1 MSKGSLYWEEGSR
14 GIKAGKQDIRGRW
27 CAEKSV
33 NGRRVR
39 LRSGDI
45 NRCLAFLND
54 TEIKSK
60 DNLPDSAVEIKGF
73 PGYFIDLSTNEV
85 WSTRCS
91 RARKLKIFKS
101 HNIPSVTLQ
110 KKGIGSRVM
119 SFPRL
124 LYAVCNGIDYNLIPT
139 SLVVTIENG
148 EPCLHHRKDI
158 TNNNFEKSNRMAVNL
173 RVKMLERKI
182 HESQIMLEYYKTF
195 DITPVVEYIF
205 SIQEDLI
212 SKAKIRYGML
222 QDRAENLVSA
232 ATEKLIRHIMEEET
246 HLSDIFYAIW
256 GYVKT
261 LRSQKS
267 RSVLYVERR

>member
-1 MSKGSLYWEEGSR
+1 MSKGTLYWEEGSR
-14 GIKAGKQDIRGRW
+14 GIKAGKQDVRGRW
-27 CAEKSV
+27 CAETSV

-39 LRSGDI
+39 LRSGNI
-45 NRCLAFLND
+45 NRCLAFLDD
-54 TEIKSK
+54 TEKRPK
-60 DNLPDSAVEIKGF
+60 DNLPECAVEIKGF
-73 PGYFIDLSTNEV
+73 PGYFVDLSTNEV

-91 RARKLKIFKS
+91 KARKLKIFKS
-101 HNIPSVTLQ
+101 HNIPSVNLQ
-110 KKGIGSRVM
+110 KKDIGRRLV

-124 LYAVCNGIDYNLIPT
+124 LYAVHKGIDYNLIPT